1 MKLNQSGRTMLEML
15 GVLAII
21 GVISLGGLNVINRAQ
36 HEQKVTTL
44 VSDTS
49 QAAMRAKKLA
59 CQYDD
64 GYSSYSQ
71 FIYRSNAYPNG
82 WTYTSSTKTFTG
94 VLGVTYSFSGN
105 AEEFTMTIGGLD
117 EEMCMKM
124 AAVNWGNIQSS
135 GLLSIKINDGTEISS
150 GSDAYPVGVDVAA
163 EWCSNTE
170 HKNEVLLTY
179 RGCR

>member
-21 GVISLGGLNVINRAQ
+21 GVISIGGLNVINRAQ

-44 VSDTS
+44 VTDTS
-49 QAAMRAKKLA
+49 QAAQLAKKLA
-59 CQYDD
+59 CQFDD

-71 FIYRSNAYPNG
+71 FLFRSNAYPNG
-82 WTYTSSTKTFTG
+82 WSYTSSTGEFTG

-135 GLLSIKINDGTEISS
+135 GLVSIQINDSTEVSSS
-150 GSDAYPVGVDVAA
+150 GDSYPVGVDVAA
-163 EWCSNTE
+163 EGCSNTQG
-170 HKNEVLLTY
+170 KNEVSLTY